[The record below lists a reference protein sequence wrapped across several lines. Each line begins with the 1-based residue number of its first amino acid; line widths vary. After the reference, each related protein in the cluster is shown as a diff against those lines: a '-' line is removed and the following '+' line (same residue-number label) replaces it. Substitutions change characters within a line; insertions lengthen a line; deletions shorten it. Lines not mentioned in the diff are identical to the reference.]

1 MEKRIDE
8 EKKLQLRY
16 LLLLILLMIGV
27 AFFDFFCYAP
37 YCIIESGEYPI
48 TGICGL
54 IISISSL
61 FCVLFLEKIVRFSKV
76 WLLGIFLIGSILI
89 PTLYCE
95 TFNGYANH
103 LNHLYLKDS
112 NVRIGKVYEKRIP
125 LRRGAH
131 CVEIKVGIDKIHT
144 RVYRIDEYSELASS
158 IYVGKQV
165 ILRVSDEYPRV
176 NEVLEWNPTYD
187 EIEKHKVPRKFKSYI
202 SGKIVEEEE

>member
-1 MEKRIDE
+1 M
-8 EKKLQLRY
+8 
-16 LLLLILLMIGV
+16 
-27 AFFDFFCYAP
+27 
-37 YCIIESGEYPI
+37 
-48 TGICGL
+48 

-61 FCVLFLEKIVRFSKV
+61 FCVLILEEIVRFSKV

-95 TFNGYANH
+95 TFEEYANH
-103 LNHLYLKDS
+103 LNHLYLKNS

-131 CVEIKVGIDKIHT
+131 CIEVKVGIDKKYT
-144 RVYRIDEYSELASS
+144 RVHRIDEYSELASS
-158 IYVGKQV
+158 IYVGKQI

-187 EIEKHKVPRKFKSYI
+187 EIERYKVPRKFKSYVN
-202 SGKIVEEEE
+202 GKIEEEGE